1 MFRAMQ
7 MRYRGEGAVLASERG
22 RADDEVARLM
32 HRIRRL
38 VAEQRRLDGSPESED
53 GEANR
58 REIERLQ
65 DRLAIAVKRDLR
77 H

>member
-7 MRYRGEGAVLASERG
+7 KRCRDASPVVTCERH
-22 RADDEVARLM
+22 RADDEVAHLM
-32 HRIRRL
+32 HRIRSL
-38 VAEQRRLDGSPESED
+38 VAEQRRLDGSAESE
-53 GEANR
+53 GGGANR

-65 DRLAIAVKRDLR
+65 DRLAIAVKRDLG

>member
-7 MRYRGEGAVLASERG
+7 KRYRGERAILACERG
-22 RADDEVARLM
+22 RADDEVADLM
-32 HRIRRL
+32 HRIRSL
-38 VAEQRRLDGSPESED
+38 VAEQRRLDGSAESE
-53 GEANR
+53 GGGANR

-65 DRLAIAVKRDLR
+65 DRLAIAVKRDLG